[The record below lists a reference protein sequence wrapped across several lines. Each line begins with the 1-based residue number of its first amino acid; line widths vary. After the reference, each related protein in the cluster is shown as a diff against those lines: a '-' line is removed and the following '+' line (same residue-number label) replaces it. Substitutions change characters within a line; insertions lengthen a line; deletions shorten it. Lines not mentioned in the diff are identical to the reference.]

1 MNIMINILMFLT
13 PKSKIKT
20 IDETMSIRQV
30 LEIFEHY
37 RYQVVPLLSKDGK
50 YLHSISEGDLL
61 HYLKNNLKFDIKE
74 YEIHNITE
82 VPIYRDYV
90 AINVREELPY
100 LFYKLK
106 DQNYVPVIDDKG
118 SFIGIITRKSIL
130 EYLIKNKEEIKERIE
145 EKIEEIK

>member
-1 MNIMINILMFLT
+1 MINILMFLT

-74 YEIHNITE
+74 YENHNINE
-82 VPIYRDYV
+82 VPIYRDYN

-130 EYLIKNKEEIKERIE
+130 EYLIKNKEEIKEKIE
-145 EKIEEIK
+145 GKIEEIK

>member
-1 MNIMINILMFLT
+1 MFLT
-13 PKSKIKT
+13 PKSKIKI

-37 RYQVVPLLSKDGK
+37 RYQVIPLLSKDGK

-74 YEIHNITE
+74 YENHNINE

-130 EYLIKNKEEIKERIE
+130 EYLIKNKEEIKEKIE